1 MLTVANQSGLISGNA
16 GMPVLDMASAGGV
29 VPSTIDLR
37 LADSFNQLLSGLL
50 GGDRPDVVTE
60 PGQAF
65 PVFMEMVQGTPLP
78 AVATLVTP
86 TTRMGNGANSLLS
99 PAPAVATPV
108 SPLAQSSGIT
118 AASVPG
124 SADPMVPTSLT
135 AQEPGPAPLDIREL
149 LTRLRLDP
157 GNPVVRDMA
166 VPTSGQP
173 LSVHEQSTPAPVM
186 HDLVDDRM
194 MTTMREL
201 TTNLCTVNTPV
212 LSTQTG
218 VTRLALQDRET
229 TLLPERGT
237 VAFTPERQP
246 VPSTTIPAST
256 IDVPVDSSEW
266 KHVLSERVVWL
277 AGQKHTSAEIHLNPP
292 RLGPIQVH
300 ISLDQNQAAVEFLS
314 QHHAVR
320 HALADSVPLLRE
332 MLNQGGIQLLNVNV
346 GDSTGQGQSDPRP
359 GQDPAGMPPYPILT
373 SDLDGVN
380 EQTTSIRRLG
390 LVDYYA

>member
-1 MLTVANQSGLISGNA
+1 MLTAANQSGLISGNA
-16 GMPVLDMASAGGV
+16 GMPVLDMASAGGAV
-29 VPSTIDLR
+29 TSTIDLR

-50 GGDRPDVVTE
+50 GGDNLDVAAE
-60 PGQAF
+60 PGQPF
-65 PVFMEMVQGTPLP
+65 PVFMELVQGNPLP

-86 TTRMGNGANSLLS
+86 TVQLGSGANSLS
-99 PAPAVATPV
+99 TPVPALATPGP
-108 SPLAQSSGIT
+108 PLATSSGVT
-118 AASVPG
+118 AASNPG
-124 SADPMVPTSLT
+124 SADPMAPTNLM
-135 AQEPGPAPLDIREL
+135 AQDPGPAPLDIREL
-149 LTRLRLDP
+149 LTRLRVDP
-157 GNPVVRDMA
+157 GNPAVRELA
-166 VPTSGQP
+166 VPTPGQP
-173 LSVHEQSTPAPVM
+173 LSVHDQSTTAPVM

-194 MTTMREL
+194 MATMREL
-201 TTNLCTVNTPV
+201 TTNLCAVNTPV
-212 LSTQTG
+212 LSTQT
-218 VTRLALQDRET
+218 VASRLALQDREI
-229 TLLPERGT
+229 TLLPEKGAVT
-237 VAFTPERQP
+237 FTTERQP
-246 VPSTTIPAST
+246 VQTTTPAST

-266 KHVLSERVVWL
+266 KQVLSERVVWL

-346 GDSTGQGQSDPRP
+346 GDSTGQGQPDPRP
-359 GQDPAGMPPYPILT
+359 GQEPAGMPPYPIST

>member
-1 MLTVANQSGLISGNA
+1 MFTAANQSGLISGNA
-16 GMPVLDMASAGGV
+16 GMPVLDMASAGGG

-50 GGDRPDVVTE
+50 GGDRPDLATE
-60 PGQAF
+60 TGQAF

-86 TTRMGNGANSLLS
+86 TVETGNGANSLLS
-99 PAPAVATPV
+99 PAPAVATPG
-108 SPLAQSSGIT
+108 SRPAQSSGIT

-124 SADPMVPTSLT
+124 SADPMAPTSLT

-166 VPTSGQP
+166 VPTPGQP
-173 LSVHEQSTPAPVM
+173 LSVHEQGTPAPVM

-194 MTTMREL
+194 MATMREL
-201 TTNLCTVNTPV
+201 TTNLCAMSTPV

-218 VTRLALQDRET
+218 ATRLALQDREI

-246 VPSTTIPAST
+246 VPSTTTPAST

-266 KHVLSERVVWL
+266 KQVLSERVVWL

-359 GQDPAGMPPYPILT
+359 GQDPAGMPAYPIST
-373 SDLDGVN
+373 SDLDGVK
-380 EQTTSIRRLG
+380 EQTTSLRRIG